1 MVFRRQAVSEEEL
14 IQFSEHF
21 GEVVPHTRPDWAS
34 PTAREITIVSNMK
47 NADGV
52 GTGGLGT
59 GELAWHTDQS
69 FVPYPATGCLLCA
82 VELPPDNPDT
92 SWANL
97 LQAYEGMPDALKKT
111 RREKTASSTTC
122 SGSATTTKGT
132 SRRKKS
138 VNVCHRSNMLSSTA
152 ISSLAK
158 ISLSRSRHDDRH
170 RRFGERSRTGVAGRI
185 NRRRNPTRICLH
197 PQMANRRC
205 CDVG

>member
-14 IQFSEHF
+14 IQFSAHF
-21 GEVVPHTRPDWAS
+21 GEVVPHTQPDWAS

-97 LQAYEGMPDALKKT
+97 LQAYDGMPDALKKRGGKRRHLRLHAAGRQLQ
-111 RREKTASSTTC
+111 RRERAV
-122 SGSATTTKGT
+122 G
-132 SRRKKS
+132 
-138 VNVCHRSNMLSSTA
+138 
-152 ISSLAK
+152 
-158 ISLSRSRHDDRH
+158 
-170 RRFGERSRTGVAGRI
+170 
-185 NRRRNPTRICLH
+185 RNP
-197 PQMANRRC
+197 
-205 CDVG
+205 